1 VTWNDLFA
9 HHFVDCPCFA
19 WSAIMK
25 TRRDVSF
32 CSFLI
37 AECTPVQILLYF
49 NKGQEVQFVY
59 LTFAQKFSSPTSK
72 VLRIHM
78 FAVPVRSTVS
88 DTNTSR
94 LPKCYLLHRGTP
106 ENLRSSTRF
115 CTQRG
120 SAGSRLGWL
129 RSCSLPQ
136 LKLIYLFGM
145 GLLFHFF

>member
-1 VTWNDLFA
+1 
-9 HHFVDCPCFA
+9 
-19 WSAIMK
+19 MK

-32 CSFLI
+32 WSFLI

-72 VLRIHM
+72 VLRIHV
-78 FAVPVRSTVS
+78 FAVPVRSAVS
-88 DTNTSR
+88 NTNTKTEQVACLSAIFYTEAR
-94 LPKCYLLHRGTP
+94 QK
-106 ENLRSSTRF
+106 NLRSSTRF

-120 SAGSRLGWL
+120 SAGSRFGWL

-136 LKLIYLFGM
+136 LKLI
-145 GLLFHFF
+145 